1 MTTFEPAKAATQ
13 VNNTKSLIHRVL
25 ILVGNSLTLIGCV
38 GLILGAIGLI
48 SVGSFATGISSGV
61 RVIGLV
67 AITGCLLSAIGYGI
81 VDYLE
86 K

>member
-1 MTTFEPAKAATQ
+1 VNAA
-13 VNNTKSLIHRVL
+13 KSLIHRLL
-25 ILVGNSLTLIGCV
+25 ILVGNSLTLIGCA
-38 GLILGAIGLI
+38 GLILGATGLV
-48 SVGSFATGISSGV
+48 SAESFATGISSGV
-61 RVIGLV
+61 RVIGLL

>member
-1 MTTFEPAKAATQ
+1 VNTAKSFT
-13 VNNTKSLIHRVL
+13 HRLL

-38 GLILGAIGLI
+38 ALILGATGLV
-48 SVGSFATGISSGV
+48 SAESFATGISSGV
-61 RVIGLV
+61 RVIGSV

-86 K
+86 E